1 MQSGREIP
9 VRLLMFFYPISILD
23 VGGEV
28 TICVVCIAREN
39 VVIVIIWHRCN
50 IQSVLRLSLIVIP
63 LSCSEFLLSLR
74 RRGPFA
80 PLVVIVALV

>member
-39 VVIVIIWHRCN
+39 VVMIVIWRCN
-50 IQSVLRLSLIVIP
+50 IQAMLWLIVIP
-63 LSCSEFLLSLR
+63 LSCSEFLLSFR